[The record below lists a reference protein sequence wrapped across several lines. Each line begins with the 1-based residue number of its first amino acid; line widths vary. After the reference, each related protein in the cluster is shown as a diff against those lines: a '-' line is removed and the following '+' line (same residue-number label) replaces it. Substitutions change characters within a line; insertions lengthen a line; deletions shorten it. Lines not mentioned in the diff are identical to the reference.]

1 MLTGYDF
8 CFKKEIEKLSLQ
20 ELGLIPIF
28 FLLLKENNFV
38 KVFLIYSDKLFFSPS
53 KLYYFGSI
61 LF

>member
-28 FLLLKENNFV
+28 FLLPKDNNLV
-38 KVFLIYSDKLFFSPS
+38 KVFLICSDKHFS
-53 KLYYFGSI
+53 LLQNI
-61 LF
+61 MLLW